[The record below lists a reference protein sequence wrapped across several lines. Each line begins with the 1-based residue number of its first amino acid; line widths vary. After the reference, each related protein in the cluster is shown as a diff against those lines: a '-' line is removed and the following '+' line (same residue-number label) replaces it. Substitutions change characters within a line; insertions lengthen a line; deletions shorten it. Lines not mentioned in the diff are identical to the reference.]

1 MIRREGTVEEQILLE
16 KEKEEEGVN
25 KAVRELHKAIE
36 RGEFGETMYGQVLIK
51 LGFELVV
58 KKFQEYYDSD
68 IKSSNQKVVHNLLHL
83 IADDMEVVGYT
94 VLTSCINN
102 SINNR
107 PITTTA
113 NMIVSRLRD
122 IYLVNRLKKENP
134 KLHTYLGDKF
144 KRASKRDKQRLIKK
158 HIEKLY
164 KLGEAPEDK
173 GLMVRLGTTLINL
186 VELSGAN
193 IIEVKKIIKA
203 HNKTVNVIALTED
216 AQQIITDLE
225 YSDIPIG
232 TINKLPMIVEPKDWT
247 NNYDGGFAKGKN
259 SLFTVKSGDV
269 ARHLRK
275 QKYPKI
281 YPIINKLQKTPWRV
295 NTGVLDVIKHIF
307 DNNMVDPTTPSRAPK
322 LFGDLPTRDKYTWKD
337 FIKESDYE
345 KWHDFNRERED
356 IAIRQTAENSKRL
369 ELIYSIAVAERMKE
383 YASLYYPYI
392 MDYRGRVYADV
403 NFLTPQGQH
412 YTKAM
417 LEFSEGRRL
426 DATGLRWFKIHTANV
441 YGKDKELY
449 QERIDWFDANEQ
461 AIIDV
466 GLNPLEN
473 MRYWVYADSPFEY
486 LAACLSW
493 VDHKAGMPVNL
504 PIQLD
509 ATCSGIQMYSGLLR
523 DKVGAESVNVIGNKR
538 NDIYQMVADRVDI
551 HLKNGNY
558 SKWIE
563 YTDKEG
569 KTKSEYAEPVAVSM
583 IGNITRNIVKRN
595 VMTVPYSV
603 TRQGMSNQI
612 WDKID
617 EATLKGTE
625 FWQGS
630 RWVAN
635 KLLTQLN
642 HTAIYE
648 IINGARKG
656 QEYLVGLS
664 KLLDSPATWTGVL
677 YDFPIRQTALSLKE
691 KRVKTVYGAL
701 VMNVEVP
708 KLNKRR
714 QSNSIAPNFVHNI
727 DSTILLYCI
736 EHMERPIG
744 VIHDCFLV
752 HPNDGQ
758 NIQNAYKEGFIA
770 VMEADPL
777 RNIQAQLDPDH
788 LVEFPKYGALKL
800 EQVRDSEYI
809 IS

>member
-1 MIRREGTVEEQILLE
+1 MTRKEGTVEEQILLE

-25 KAVRELHKAIE
+25 KAVRELQNSIA
-36 RGEFGETMYGQVLIK
+36 RGEFGDTMYGQVLIR
-51 LGFELVV
+51 LGFDNVV
-58 KKFQEYYDSD
+58 AKLKEYYDSQLAT
-68 IKSSNQKVVHNLLHL
+68 SNQKVVQNLLHL
-83 IADDMEVVGYT
+83 ISDNMEVVGYT
-94 VLTSCINN
+94 VLTVCINN

-113 NMIVSRLRD
+113 NQIVTRLRD
-122 IYLVNRLKKENP
+122 IYLVNRLKEDNP

-144 KRASKRDKQRLIKK
+144 RRASKRDKQRLIKK
-158 HIEKLY
+158 HIEKMY
-164 KLGEAPEDK
+164 RLGEEVEDK
-173 GLMVRLGTTLINL
+173 AIMVRLGTTLINL

-203 HNKTVNVIALTED
+203 HNKTVNVIALTD
-216 AQQIITDLE
+216 QAHDVITNLE
-225 YSDIPIG
+225 YSDIPMG

-247 NNYDGGFAKGKN
+247 NNYDGGFYRGKN

-275 QKYPKI
+275 STYPKV
-281 YPIINKLQKTPWRV
+281 YNVINRLQKTAWRV
-295 NTGVLDVIKHIF
+295 NTGVLDVIKYVF
-307 DNNMVDPTTPSRAPK
+307 DNNLVDPTSPSRAPK
-322 LFGDLPTRDKYTWKD
+322 LFGDLPTRDKYTWQD
-337 FIKESDYE
+337 FIRESDYE

-356 IAIRQTAENSKRL
+356 ITIRQNAEGTKRL

-383 YASLYYPYI
+383 YEALYYPYI
-392 MDYRGRVYADV
+392 MDYRGRVYSDV

-417 LEFSEGRRL
+417 LEFSEGRKL
-426 DATGLRWFKIHTANV
+426 DATGVRWLKIHTANV
-441 YGKDKELY
+441 FGKDKEEYDDRL
-449 QERIDWFDANEQ
+449 EWFDDNEQ
-461 AIIDV
+461 TIIDIAIK
-466 GLNPLEN
+466 PLDN
-473 MRYWVYADSPFEY
+473 LKDWVYADSPFEF
-486 LAACLSW
+486 LAACMAW
-493 VDHKAGMPVNL
+493 VDHKTGMPVHL

-538 NDIYQMVADRVDI
+538 NDIYQMVADRVDV

-569 KTKSEYAEPVAVSM
+569 QTKSEYAEPVAKSM

-617 EATLKGTE
+617 EATLKGKE
-625 FWQGS
+625 FWTGS

-648 IINGARKG
+648 IIDGARKG
-656 QEYLVGLS
+656 QEYLVGIS
-664 KLLDSPATWTGVL
+664 KLLDSPATWKGVI
-677 YDFPIRQTALSLKE
+677 YEFPVRQTALSLKE
-691 KRVKTVYGAL
+691 KRVKTVYGSL

-736 EHMERPIG
+736 EHMSNPIG

-752 HPNDGQ
+752 HPNDG
-758 NIQNAYKEGFIA
+758 NEIQHQYKEGFIA

-777 RNIQAQLDPDH
+777 RNIQSQLDPEGV
-788 LVEFPKYGALKL
+788 VEFPEYGELKL
-800 EQVRDSEYI
+800 EEVRDSDYI

>member
-1 MIRREGTVEEQILLE
+1 MLRKEGTVDEQILLE

-25 KAVRELHKAIE
+25 KAVRELNNAIA
-36 RGEFGETMYGQVLIK
+36 RGEFADTSYGQVLVR
-51 LGFELVV
+51 LGFDLVV
-58 KKFQEYYDSD
+58 EKLKEYYDS
-68 IKSSNQKVVHNLLHL
+68 KPKASNQKVVHNLLHL
-83 IADDMEVVGYT
+83 IADNMEVVGYT
-94 VLTSCINN
+94 VLTMCINN

-113 NMIVSRLRD
+113 NQIVSRLRD
-122 IYLVNRLKKENP
+122 IYMVNRLKADNP

-144 KRASKRDKQRLIKK
+144 RRASKRDKQRLIQK
-158 HIEKLY
+158 HIQKLY
-164 KLGEAPEDK
+164 DLGEEVEDRAV
-173 GLMVRLGTTLINL
+173 MVRLGTTLINL

-193 IIEVKKIIKA
+193 IIEVKKIMKG

-216 AQQIITDLE
+216 AQKIITELE
-225 YSDIPIG
+225 YTQIPLG
-232 TINKLPMIVEPKDWT
+232 SINKLPMVVEPKDWT
-247 NNYDGGFAKGKN
+247 NNYDGGFLRGKN

-269 ARHLRK
+269 AKHLRK
-275 QKYPKI
+275 QRYPKI
-281 YPIINKLQKTPWRV
+281 YPVINKLQKTAWRV
-295 NTGVLDVIKHIF
+295 NYKVLDVIKHIF
-307 DNNMVDPTTPSRAPK
+307 DNNMVDPMTPSRAPK
-322 LFGDLPTRDKYTWKD
+322 LFGDLPTREKYTWAD

-356 IAIRQTAENSKRL
+356 ITIRMTADNSKRL

-383 YASLYYPYI
+383 YATLYYPYI

-403 NFLTPQGQH
+403 NFLTPQGQP
-412 YTKAM
+412 YTKSM
-417 LEFSEGRRL
+417 LEFADGCML
-426 DATGLRWFKIHTANV
+426 DDTGVRWLKIHTANV
-441 YGKDKELY
+441 FGKDKEQY
-449 QERIDWFDANEQ
+449 AERIEWFDANEK
-461 AIIDV
+461 IILDV
-466 GLNPLEN
+466 ADNPLDN
-473 MRYWVYADSPFEY
+473 LKHWVYADSPFEY
-486 LAACLSW
+486 LASCMAW
-493 VDHKAGMPVNL
+493 ADYREGRAVHL

-523 DKVGAESVNVIGNKR
+523 DKVGAESVNVIGQQR

-569 KTKSEYAEPVAVSM
+569 QTKSEYAEPVARSM

-617 EATLKGTE
+617 EATLKGKE
-625 FWQGS
+625 FWTGS

-648 IINGARKG
+648 IIDGARKG
-656 QEYLVGLS
+656 QEYLVGIS
-664 KLLDSPATWTGVL
+664 KLLDSPATWHGVI
-677 YDFPIRQTALSLKE
+677 YDFPVRQTALSLKE
-691 KRVKTVYGAL
+691 KRVKTVYGSL
-701 VMNVEVP
+701 VMNVEIP

-736 EHMERPIG
+736 EHMMQPIG

-752 HPNDGQ
+752 HPNDGDD
-758 NIQNAYKEGFIA
+758 IQHAYKEGFIA

-777 RNIQAQLDPDH
+777 RNIQQQLDPDGE
-788 LVEFPKYGALKL
+788 VDFPEYGELQL
-800 EQVRDSEYI
+800 TEVRDSDYI

>member
-1 MIRREGTVEEQILLE
+1 MIRKEGTVEEQILLE

-36 RGEFGETMYGQVLIK
+36 RGEFGDTMYGQVLIR

-58 KKFQEYYDSD
+58 KKLQEYYDSEL
-68 IKSSNQKVVHNLLHL
+68 KTSNQKVVQNLLHL

-94 VLTSCINN
+94 VLTICINN

-113 NMIVSRLRD
+113 NHIVSRLRD
-122 IYLVNRLKKENP
+122 IYLVNRLKKDNP

-144 KRASKRDKQRLIKK
+144 RRANKRDKQRLIKK
-158 HIEKLY
+158 HIQKLY
-164 KLGEAPEDK
+164 QLGEEVEDK
-173 GLMVRLGTTLINL
+173 AVMVRLGTTLINL

-193 IIEVKKIIKA
+193 IIEVKKIIQG
-203 HNKTVNVIALTED
+203 HNKTVNVIALTNE
-216 AQQIITDLE
+216 AQEVITNLE

-247 NNYDGGFAKGKN
+247 NNYDGGFYKGKN

-269 ARHLRK
+269 AKHLRK
-275 QKYPKI
+275 QTYPKI
-281 YPIINKLQKTPWRV
+281 YPVINRLQKTAWRV
-295 NTGVLDVIKHIF
+295 NTGVLEVIKHIF
-307 DNNMVDPTTPSRAPK
+307 DNNMIDPVTPAKAPK
-322 LFGDLPTRDKYTWKD
+322 LFGDLPTREKYTWEQ

-356 IAIRQTAENSKRL
+356 ITIRQNAENTKRL
-369 ELIYSIAVAERMKE
+369 ELIYTIAVAERMKE
-383 YASLYYPYI
+383 YAALYYPYM
-392 MDYRGRVYADV
+392 MDYRGRVYSDV

-412 YTKAM
+412 YTKSM
-417 LEFSEGRRL
+417 LEFAEGRKL
-426 DATGLRWFKIHTANV
+426 DDTGIRWLKIHTANV
-441 YGKDKELY
+441 YGKDKEVY
-449 QERIDWFDANEQ
+449 SERLEWFDANEQ
-461 AIIDV
+461 MLIDIA
-466 GLNPLEN
+466 LNPLDN
-473 MRYWVYADSPFEY
+473 LGNWVYADSPFEF
-486 LAACLSW
+486 LAACMAW
-493 VDHKAGMPVNL
+493 VDHKTGMPVHL

-523 DKVGAESVNVIGNKR
+523 DKVGAESVNVIGKKR
-538 NDIYQMVADRVDI
+538 NDIYQMVADRVDV

-569 KTKSEYAEPVAVSM
+569 QTKSEYAEPVAKSM
-583 IGNITRNIVKRN
+583 IGNITRGIVKRN

-617 EATLKGTE
+617 EATLKGKE
-625 FWQGS
+625 FWTGS

-648 IINGARKG
+648 IIDGAKKG
-656 QEYLVGLS
+656 QEYLVGIS
-664 KLLDSPATWTGVL
+664 KLLDKPATWNGVL
-677 YDFPIRQTALSLKE
+677 YDFPVRQTALSLKE

-736 EHMERPIG
+736 EHMSNPIG

-752 HPNDGQ
+752 HPNDGDE
-758 NIQNAYKEGFIA
+758 IQYQYKEGFIA

-777 RNIQAQLDPDH
+777 RNIQEQLDPEG
-788 LVEFPKYGALKL
+788 LVEFPEYGELDL
-800 EQVRDSEYI
+800 NEVRDSDYI

>member
-1 MIRREGTVEEQILLE
+1 MIRREGTVEEQLLLE

-25 KAVRELHKAIE
+25 KAVRELHKAIA
-36 RGEFGETMYGQVLIK
+36 RGEFGETVYGQVLIR

-58 KKFQEYYDSD
+58 KKLQEYYDSD
-68 IKSSNQKVVHNLLHL
+68 IKSSNQKVVQNLLHL
-83 IADDMEVVGYT
+83 IADDMEVVGFT
-94 VLTSCINN
+94 VLTMCINN

-113 NMIVSRLRD
+113 NMIVTRLRD

-144 KRASKRDKQRLIKK
+144 RRASKRDKQKLIKQ
-158 HIEKLY
+158 HIDKLY
-164 KLGEAPEDK
+164 KLGEEAEDK
-173 GLMVRLGTTLINL
+173 AVMVRLGTTLINL

-193 IIEVKKIIKA
+193 IVRVSKIQQGY
-203 HNKTVNVIALTED
+203 NRTVNVLSLTEE
-216 AQQIITDLE
+216 AQEIITNIE
-225 YSDIPIG
+225 YSDIPMA

-247 NNYDGGFAKGKN
+247 NNNDGGFYRGKN

-269 ARHLRK
+269 AKHLRK

-281 YPIINKLQKTPWRV
+281 YPVINKLQKTAWRV
-295 NTGVLDVIKHIF
+295 NTGILEVVKHIF
-307 DNNMVDPTTPSRAPK
+307 DNNMVDPQTPAKAPK
-322 LFGDLPTRDKYTWKD
+322 LFGDLPTRERYGWQD
-337 FIKESDYE
+337 FIKQEDYE
-345 KWHDFNRERED
+345 KWHDFNRARED
-356 IAIRQTAENSKRL
+356 ITIRQTAENSKRL
-369 ELIYSIAVAERMKE
+369 ELIYTIAVAERMKE
-383 YASLYYPYI
+383 YATLYYPYM
-392 MDYRGRVYADV
+392 MDYRGRVYSDV

-417 LEFSEGRRL
+417 LEFAEGRKL
-426 DATGLRWFKIHTANV
+426 NATGVRWLKIHTANV
-441 YGKDKELY
+441 YGKDKEAY
-449 QERIDWFDANEQ
+449 DERVQWFDDNRDT
-461 AIIDV
+461 IIDIA
-466 GLNPLEN
+466 LNPLDN
-473 MRYWVYADSPFEY
+473 LKHWVYADSPFEY
-486 LAACLSW
+486 LAACMAW
-493 VDHKAGMPVNL
+493 VDHTTGMPVHL

-523 DKVGAESVNVIGNKR
+523 DKVGAESVNVIGHTR
-538 NDIYQMVADRVDI
+538 NDIYQMVADRVDV

-569 KTKSEYAEPVAVSM
+569 QTKSEYAEPVAKSM
-583 IGNITRNIVKRN
+583 IGNITRGLVKRN

-617 EATLKGTE
+617 EATLKGQE
-625 FWQGS
+625 FWTGS

-648 IINGARKG
+648 IIDGAKQG

-664 KLLDSPATWTGVL
+664 KLLDKPATWYGVL
-677 YDFPIRQTALSLKE
+677 YDFPVRQTALALKE
-691 KRVKTVYGAL
+691 KRVKTVYGSL
-701 VMNVEVP
+701 VMNVEIP

-736 EHMERPIG
+736 EHMENPIG

-752 HPNDGQ
+752 HPNDGDD
-758 NIQNAYKEGFIA
+758 IQYQYKEGFIA

-777 RNIQAQLDPDH
+777 RNIQQQLDPEG
-788 LVEFPKYGALKL
+788 LVEFPEYGELDL
-800 EQVRDSEYI
+800 NEVRDSDYI

>member
-1 MIRREGTVEEQILLE
+1 MIRKEGTVEEQILLE

-25 KAVRELHKAIE
+25 KAVRELHKAIA
-36 RGEFGETMYGQVLIK
+36 RGEFGDTMYGQVLLR
-51 LGFELVV
+51 LGFKLVV
-58 KKFQEYYDSD
+58 NKLQDYYDSNV
-68 IKSSNQKVVHNLLHL
+68 KTSNQKVVHNLLHL

-94 VLTSCINN
+94 VLTLCINN

-113 NMIVSRLRD
+113 NQIVVRLRD
-122 IYLVNRLKKENP
+122 IYLVNRLKKDNP

-144 KRASKRDKQRLIKK
+144 KRANKRDKQRLIKK
-158 HIEKLY
+158 HIQKLY
-164 KLGEAPEDK
+164 TLGEEVEDK
-173 GLMVRLGTTLINL
+173 AIMVRLGTTLINL

-193 IIEVKKIIKA
+193 IIEVKKIIKG
-203 HNKTVNVIALTED
+203 HNKTVNVIALTEE
-216 AQQIITDLE
+216 AQDVITNLE
-225 YSDIPIG
+225 YSDIPLG
-232 TINKLPMIVEPKDWT
+232 SINKLPMIVEPKDWT
-247 NNYDGGFAKGKN
+247 NNNNGGFYRGKN

-275 QKYPKI
+275 QTYPKI
-281 YPIINKLQKTPWRV
+281 YPVINRLQKTAWRV
-295 NTGVLDVIKHIF
+295 NVEVLEVIKYIF
-307 DNNMVDPTTPSRAPK
+307 DNNMIDPLTPARAPK
-322 LFGDLPTRDKYTWKD
+322 LFGDLPTRDKYSWED
-337 FIKESDYE
+337 FIKESDFE

-356 IAIRQTAENSKRL
+356 ITIRQNAAGTKRL
-369 ELIYSIAVAERMKE
+369 ELIYSIAVAERMKG
-383 YASLYYPYI
+383 YATLYYPYI

-412 YTKAM
+412 YTKSM
-417 LEFSEGRRL
+417 LELADGRKL
-426 DATGLRWFKIHTANV
+426 DDVGVRWLKIHTANV

-449 QERIDWFDANEQ
+449 DERVQWFDDNEEL
-461 AIIDV
+461 IVDISI
-466 GLNPLEN
+466 NPLDN
-473 MRYWVYADSPFEY
+473 IRHWVYTDSPFEF
-486 LAACLSW
+486 LAACMAW
-493 VDHKAGMPVNL
+493 TDHKADMPVHL

-523 DKVGAESVNVIGNKR
+523 DKVGAEAVNVIGNKR
-538 NDIYQMVADRVDI
+538 NDIYQMVADRVDT

-569 KTKSEYAEPVAVSM
+569 KTKSEYTEPVANSM
-583 IGNITRNIVKRN
+583 IGNITRGLVKRN

-617 EATLKGTE
+617 EATLKGKE

-648 IINGARKG
+648 KIDGAKKG
-656 QEYLVGLS
+656 QEYLVGIS
-664 KLLDSPATWTGVL
+664 KLLDKPATWKGVV

-691 KRVKTVYGAL
+691 KRVKTVYGSL
-701 VMNVEVP
+701 VMNVETP

-727 DSTILLYCI
+727 DSTILLYCV
-736 EHMERPIG
+736 EYMSQPIG

-752 HPNDGQ
+752 HPNDGDE
-758 NIQNAYKEGFIA
+758 IQYQYKEGFIT

-777 RNIQAQLDPDH
+777 RNIQEQLDPEGI
-788 LVEFPKYGALKL
+788 VEFPEYGELVL
-800 EQVRDSEYI
+800 DEVRDSDYI